1 MYHLAGRS
9 LLIVVTI
16 NELGMWQSLGIYL
29 HLLLHKPVVIENIV
43 HLNRTSRETS
53 CWKTGALKRAVS
65 RVSVKE
71 TGVRPSMLACNLV
84 LFVCHNSVI
93 IHITIAL
100 SLKKHKQTT
109 EVKQKSPF
117 YSVNIILRMC
127 CVCHHSQILHLLLKL
142 FSTRPDITF

>member
-1 MYHLAGRS
+1 MLTNWQIWAYFTFCQS
-9 LLIVVTI
+9 YFWKSVLIFSDTSYLSYFMKSYLSI
-16 NELGMWQSLGIYL
+16 STSKYAYKKYL

-71 TGVRPSMLACNLV
+71 TGVRPSTLACNLV

-109 EVKQKSPF
+109 EVK
-117 YSVNIILRMC
+117 
-127 CVCHHSQILHLLLKL
+127 
-142 FSTRPDITF
+142 